1 MYFEVDVGI
10 AAGKKRDTRHDCRNC
25 GRCDAKSESPLFADL
40 CDLKLR
46 RFHVLEQV
54 GGAVVQQFSGFG
66 QADAWRVRSNK
77 VTFSSASSCFN

>member
-1 MYFEVDVGI
+1 MHLEVDIGI
-10 AAGKKRDTRHDCRNC
+10 AAGKKRDARHDRRNG
-25 GRCDAKSESPLFADL
+25 GRCDAEAQNPLFADL

>member
-1 MYFEVDVGI
+1 MHLEVNIGI
-10 AAGKKRDTRHDCRNC
+10 AAGKKRDARHDRRNG
-25 GRCDAKSESPLFADL
+25 GRCDAEAQNPLFADL

-66 QADAWRVRSNK
+66 QADALAG
-77 VTFSSASSCFN
+77 TFK

>member
-1 MYFEVDVGI
+1 MPSCTSKLTSGLRR
-10 AAGKKRDTRHDCRNC
+10 GKKRDARHDRRNG
-25 GRCDAKSESPLFADL
+25 GRCDAEAQNPLFADL

-66 QADAWRVRSNK
+66 QADALAGAFK
-77 VTFSSASSCFN
+77 